1 MNWKKEPL
9 DKCGHSNRAN
19 QYPPYWMAQHNS
31 SGPVSGNLLLS
42 PLHTLQLASHGG
54 QCHQFS
60 LCVVSVVTPWQPC
73 SGLAAWPTEGLPS
86 PQKLHL
92 SSGALQVSERLVRD
106 NPSGHTIRKVSWL
119 LAGIAA
125 AGEDSAHFTALTVL
139 CYILK
144 TFVYPCPEFEEGYH
158 PKRWGWDSSPLP
170 KTLHLQQA
178 EF

>member
-1 MNWKKEPL
+1 MATQTEPTNIHL
-9 DKCGHSNRAN
+9 IGWPST
-19 QYPPYWMAQHNS
+19 
-31 SGPVSGNLLLS
+31 
-42 PLHTLQLASHGG
+42 TLQGLSLGTTAPWWAPYTHCSWHPVVGSALGFPSVLCQWSHHGSPG
-54 QCHQFS
+54 
-60 LCVVSVVTPWQPC
+60 PC
-73 SGLAAWPTEGLPS
+73 SGPAAWPTEGLPS
-86 PQKLHL
+86 PPKLHL

-158 PKRWGWDSSPLP
+158 PKRWDSSPLP